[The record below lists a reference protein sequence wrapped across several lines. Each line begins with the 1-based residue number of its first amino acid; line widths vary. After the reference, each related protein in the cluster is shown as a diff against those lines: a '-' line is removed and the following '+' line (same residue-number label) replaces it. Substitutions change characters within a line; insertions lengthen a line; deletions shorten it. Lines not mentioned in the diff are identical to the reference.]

1 MLALHRFHLANFAPL
16 SKLCVHSVLF
26 VSSSFG
32 IVTLVMLS
40 GRGATVTEMNPGS
53 ELDETEYNEPISISK
68 WASTLVASGKTSLLR
83 DPRMEAPGD
92 IIERLAR
99 LAVSCTAMPTA
110 SRPSMSRV
118 AQELEALRGEVG
130 GGDVRASAA
139 ARVDEML
146 VGQQPVRSMEE
157 DLALLE
163 QHYAGQGKTTAN
175 VTSHQR
181 STGSSGKED

>member
-1 MLALHRFHLANFAPL
+1 
-16 SKLCVHSVLF
+16 
-26 VSSSFG
+26 
-32 IVTLVMLS
+32 MLS
-40 GRGATVTEMNPGS
+40 GRGAMVTEMNPGS
-53 ELDETEYNEPISISK
+53 ELDETECNEPISISK

-139 ARVDEML
+139 ERVDEML

-175 VTSHQR
+175 VTTHQR